1 MTGSAGKTRRAQG
14 TLVTSFHLRAD
25 DTDEAV
31 VKKRRGSLDSHK
43 KTESG

>member
-14 TLVTSFHLRAD
+14 TLQTSVRLRAD

-31 VKKRRGSLDSHK
+31 VNKRRGSLDSHNK
-43 KTESG
+43 IESG